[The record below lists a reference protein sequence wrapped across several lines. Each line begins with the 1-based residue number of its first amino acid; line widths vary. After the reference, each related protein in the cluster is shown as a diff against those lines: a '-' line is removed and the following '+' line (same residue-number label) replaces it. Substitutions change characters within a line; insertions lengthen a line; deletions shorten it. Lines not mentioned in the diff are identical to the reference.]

1 MRNNEK
7 RFGQPSR
14 PEDTSSPAA
23 QASQLSYVVPTEF
36 VELPS
41 KGRFYSEDH
50 PLHNQETIE
59 IKFMTAKEEDI
70 LSSETLIKKGLVLDR
85 LFKNL
90 IVDQNIDPTSLLV
103 GDRNA
108 IMIAARISGY
118 GAGYTVKMS
127 CPLCQAPVEHTFDL
141 RSSKINEQCFD
152 QKFLEESKASFNQ
165 ETQNFK
171 LELPVSGV
179 EVELRLL
186 TGKEEVNLEDSGD
199 SIITS
204 TLKAFIVSVN
214 GEENQDVVGQFAEN
228 IPAADSRHIRKVY
241 SRLIPNIDTTQEF
254 VCKACSYSEDMEV
267 PLSAEFFWPGQ

>member
-14 PEDTSSPAA
+14 PEDTSSPAT

-41 KGRFYSEDH
+41 KGRFYPEDH

-90 IVDQNIDPTSLLV
+90 IIDQSIDPGSLLV

-108 IMIAARISGY
+108 IMIAARVSGY
-118 GAGYTVKMS
+118 GSGYTVNMS
-127 CPLCQAPVEHTFDL
+127 CPLCRSQVEHTFDL
-141 RSSKINEQCFD
+141 RESSINERCFD
-152 QKFLEESKASFNQ
+152 EKFLKESKASFNQ
-165 ETQNFK
+165 ETLNFK
-171 LELPVSGV
+171 LVLPVSAV

-186 TGKEEVNLEDSGD
+186 TGKEEVNLEDNGD
-199 SIITS
+199 NLITS

-214 GEENQDVVGQFAEN
+214 GDANRDVVQQFAEN

-241 SRLIPNIDTTQEF
+241 SRLIPNIDTTQKF
-254 VCKACSYSEDMEV
+254 ACKACGHSEDMEV
-267 PLSAEFFWPGQ
+267 PLSA